1 MKTININYDS
11 MSRESLDNVAAEV
24 MSTKKAVITTADKN
38 VDKSNYTVTV
48 ELVDGRWHV
57 SDNDPLHANREIATV
72 NRQASLPDDI
82 YDAQAIIRHLI
93 LDIVENTAS
102 EEDVVITIEDNN
114 ENEEDNESEE
124 TEQHVEFTAE
134 DGRTYNVIVRE
145 DEKNFYIDFQAGL
158 GEGIYPKA
166 DWTLEKAIEDQANI

>member
-1 MKTININYDS
+1 

-72 NRQASLPDDI
+72 NRQANLPDDV
-82 YDAQAIIRHLI
+82 YDAQAIVRKVI

-114 ENEEDNESEE
+114 NESEE
-124 TEQHVEFTAE
+124 ETAQHVEFTAE
-134 DGRTYNVIVRE
+134 DGRTYDVIVRE
-145 DEKNFYIDFQAGL
+145 DEKNWYVDFQTGL
-158 GEGIYPKA
+158 GEGIYPKE
-166 DWTLEKAIEDQANI
+166 DFTLEKAIEDQSNI